1 MPAAKKPFLSKPFL
15 FAFSGIWE
23 VIKAERNI
31 KVHLFLASVA
41 ILLGLILGVSRLEWL
56 AIILI
61 IAAVLVAE
69 IFNSAIE
76 EICNIIKREDHLDY
90 QETKFIRDASAGAV
104 LILAIASVIIGTI
117 IFLPYLLK

>member
-1 MPAAKKPFLSKPFL
+1 MKLTLKPFS
-15 FAFSGIWE
+15 FAFSGILS

-31 KVHLFLASVA
+31 KIHLVLAAFA
-41 ILLGLILGVSRLEWL
+41 ILLGLILGISRLEWL

-76 EICNIIKREDHLDY
+76 EICNIIRREDHLDY
-90 QETKFIRDASAGAV
+90 KETKFIRDVSAGAV
-104 LILAIASVIIGTI
+104 LILAIASVIIGAI
-117 IFLPYLLK
+117 IFLPYLL

>member
-1 MPAAKKPFLSKPFL
+1 MPATKKPSFSRPFS
-15 FAFSGIWE
+15 FAFSGIFE

-31 KVHLFLASVA
+31 KIHLVLATLAV
-41 ILLGLILGVSRLEWL
+41 LLGLILGINRLEWL
-56 AIILI
+56 AVILI
-61 IAAVLVAE
+61 ISAVLVAE

-104 LILAIASVIIGTI
+104 FILAIASIIIGVI
-117 IFLPYLLK
+117 IFLPYLL